1 VIAAALV
8 AVVAALPLAGTTI
21 HVDAGHNG
29 ANGSHPAQI
38 NRQVPAG
45 TGGYRK
51 ACDTTGAQTND
62 GRLTEAT
69 FNLDVARRLQRRLA
83 RLGARVVM
91 TRTTNDGVGPCVN
104 ERAAIG
110 NRAHADLALSI
121 HADGGPPGGRGF
133 HVIAPLA
140 DRAVRPAI
148 VAPSRRFARA
158 LRARLEGIGLPRSS
172 YIGEGAGLVQRADL
186 GGLNLSRV
194 PKAFVELGNM
204 RNAADARL
212 LERASQRDLFAVALA
227 RAVVAALRPGGTS
240 AGAAAYFSRISTMS
254 SAPSG
259 GSTCRRRTSALTD
272 LGTSRISRPRFVWPL
287 PIVPAEKASG
297 SGIWSYCLSPLP

>member
-1 VIAAALV
+1 MIASALV
-8 AVVAALPLAGTTI
+8 AVAAALPLAGTTI

-29 ANGSHPAQI
+29 ANGNHPAQI

-51 ACDTTGAQTND
+51 ACDTTGAQTNG

-69 FNLDVARRLQRRLA
+69 FTLDVARRLQRRLA

-110 NRAHADLALSI
+110 NRAQANLALSI

-148 VAPSRRFARA
+148 VAPSLGFTRV
-158 LRARLEGIGLPRSS
+158 LRARLEAIGLTRSS
-172 YIGEGAGLVQRADL
+172 YIGRGAGLVQRADL

-212 LERASQRDLFAVALA
+212 LKRTSQRDLMALALA
-227 RAVVAALRPGGTS
+227 RAVVAILQPSSPGRGRRVLTRARTLDSPHHDPQAALERGLP
-240 AGAAAYFSRISTMS
+240 AGAHL
-254 SAPSG
+254 
-259 GSTCRRRTSALTD
+259 RRR
-272 LGTSRISRPRFVWPL
+272 PRVDRQAGQRQAGGHGVVL
-287 PIVPAEKASG
+287 AAARAAEHRR
-297 SGIWSYCLSPLP
+297 

>member
-1 VIAAALV
+1 VIAAAFV
-8 AVVAALPLAGTTI
+8 FAAAALPLAGAT
-21 HVDAGHNG
+21 VALDPGHNG
-29 ANGSHPAQI
+29 ANGSHPAQV
-38 NRQVPAG
+38 NRSVPAG
-45 TGGYRK
+45 RGGFRK

-62 GRLTEAT
+62 GRLTEPRFT
-69 FNLDVARRLQRRLA
+69 LDVALRLRRRLEA
-83 RLGARVVM
+83 LGAGVVM

-140 DRAVRPAI
+140 RRAVAPAI
-148 VAPSRRFARA
+148 VAPSLRFARA
-158 LRARLEGIGLPRSS
+158 LRARLDAIGPRST
-172 YIGEGAGLVQRADL
+172 YLGGGTGLVSRDDL

-212 LERASQRDLFAVALA
+212 LERPAHRDRISRALA
-227 RAVVAALRPGGTS
+227 RAIRQALR
-240 AGAAAYFSRISTMS
+240 R
-254 SAPSG
+254 
-259 GSTCRRRTSALTD
+259 
-272 LGTSRISRPRFVWPL
+272 
-287 PIVPAEKASG
+287 
-297 SGIWSYCLSPLP
+297 

>member
-1 VIAAALV
+1 VIAAAF
-8 AVVAALPLAGTTI
+8 AVFAVALPLAGTTV

-62 GRLTEAT
+62 GRLTEAS

-83 RLGARVVM
+83 RLGAQVVM

-104 ERAAIG
+104 ERASIG

-121 HADGGPPGGRGF
+121 HADGGPPDGRGF

-140 DRAVRPAI
+140 ARAVAPAI
-148 VAPSRRFARA
+148 VAPSLRFARR
-158 LRARLEGIGLPRSS
+158 LRARLERIGLPRSS
-172 YIGEGAGLVQRADL
+172 YIGAGAGLVQRADL

-204 RNAADARL
+204 RNATDARR
-212 LERASQRDLFAVALA
+212 LERTSQRDLIAVALA
-227 RAVVAALRPGGTS
+227 WAIR
-240 AGAAAYFSRISTMS
+240 ST
-254 SAPSG
+254 
-259 GSTCRRRTSALTD
+259 
-272 LGTSRISRPRFVWPL
+272 LGR
-287 PIVPAEKASG
+287 
-297 SGIWSYCLSPLP
+297 

>member
-1 VIAAALV
+1 VIAAAFV
-8 AVVAALPLAGTTI
+8 FAAAALPLGGMTVA
-21 HVDAGHNG
+21 VDPGHNG
-29 ANGSHPAQI
+29 ANGAHPSQI
-38 NRQVPAG
+38 NRRVPAG
-45 TGGYRK
+45 AGGFRK

-62 GRLTEAT
+62 GRLSEPRFT
-69 FNLDVARRLQRRLA
+69 LDVALRLQRRLDA
-83 RLGARVVM
+83 LGARVVM

-140 DRAVRPAI
+140 RRAVAPAI
-148 VAPSRRFARA
+148 VPRSLRFARI
-158 LRARLEGIGLPRSS
+158 LRTRLDGIGLPRST
-172 YIGEGAGLVQRADL
+172 YVGGGTGLVTRDDL

-212 LERASQRDLFAVALA
+212 LERPAHRD
-227 RAVVAALRPGGTS
+227 RI
-240 AGAAAYFSRISTMS
+240 AGALTRAI
-254 SAPSG
+254 
-259 GSTCRRRTSALTD
+259 RRAL
-272 LGTSRISRPRFVWPL
+272 GR
-287 PIVPAEKASG
+287 
-297 SGIWSYCLSPLP
+297 

>member
-1 VIAAALV
+1 VIASALV
-8 AVVAALPLAGTTI
+8 AVAAALPLAGTTV

-45 TGGYRK
+45 AGGYRK

-69 FNLDVARRLQRRLA
+69 FNLDVARRLERRLA

-148 VAPSRRFARA
+148 VAPSLGFARA
-158 LRARLEGIGLPRSS
+158 LRARLQGIGLRRSS
-172 YIGEGAGLVQRADL
+172 YIGGGAGLVQRADL

-212 LERASQRDLFAVALA
+212 LERTSQRDLMAVALA
-227 RAVVAALRPGGTS
+227 RAVVAALATRAQDT
-240 AGAAAYFSRISTMS
+240 
-254 SAPSG
+254 APLVLLRDIVGRSFACYPLVSDDG
-259 GSTCRRRTSALTD
+259 FDGKHRCSDTERNCGPRRTGVKS
-272 LGTSRISRPRFVWPL
+272 PRDAPTHQDGPPEPL
-287 PIVPAEKASG
+287 KK
-297 SGIWSYCLSPLP
+297 

>member
-1 VIAAALV
+1 LIAAALV
-8 AVVAALPLAGTTI
+8 VFAAAAGLPLAGTTV
-21 HVDAGHNG
+21 HLDAGHNG

-110 NRAHADLALSI
+110 NRAYADLALSI

-140 DRAVRPAI
+140 ERAVRPAI
-148 VAPSRRFARA
+148 VAPSLRFARA
-158 LRARLEGIGLPRSS
+158 LRARLQGIGLPRSS
-172 YIGEGAGLVQRADL
+172 YIGGGAGLVQRADL

-212 LERASQRDLFAVALA
+212 LERTSQRDLIAVALA
-227 RAVVAALRPGGTS
+227 RAVVAALGP
-240 AGAAAYFSRISTMS
+240 
-254 SAPSG
+254 
-259 GSTCRRRTSALTD
+259 
-272 LGTSRISRPRFVWPL
+272 SRPALRCNRCTQRRGTPSF
-287 PIVPAEKASG
+287 AAQYG
-297 SGIWSYCLSPLP
+297 S

>member
-1 VIAAALV
+1 VIASALV
-8 AVVAALPLAGTTI
+8 AVAAALPLAGTTI

-29 ANGSHPAQI
+29 ANGAHPAQI

-69 FNLDVARRLQRRLA
+69 FTLDVARRLQRRLA

-133 HVIAPLA
+133 HVIAPLR

-148 VAPSRRFARA
+148 VGPSLRFARA
-158 LRARLEGIGLPRSS
+158 LRARLLGIGLRRSS
-172 YIGEGAGLVQRADL
+172 YIGAGAGLVQRDDL

-204 RNAADARL
+204 RNAGDARRL
-212 LERASQRDLFAVALA
+212 QRAAQRDRIALALERAV
-227 RAVVAALRPGGTS
+227 
-240 AGAAAYFSRISTMS
+240 
-254 SAPSG
+254 
-259 GSTCRRRTSALTD
+259 RRT
-272 LGTSRISRPRFVWPL
+272 LGR
-287 PIVPAEKASG
+287 
-297 SGIWSYCLSPLP
+297 